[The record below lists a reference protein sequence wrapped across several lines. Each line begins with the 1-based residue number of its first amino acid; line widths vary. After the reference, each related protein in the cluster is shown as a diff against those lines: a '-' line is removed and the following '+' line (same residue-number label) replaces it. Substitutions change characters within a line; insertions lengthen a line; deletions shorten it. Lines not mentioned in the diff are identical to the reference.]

1 VSLRRKRGAGDSEE
15 TGAALNGF
23 RGVRGGGATATF
35 VPSQAA
41 IIRSLVTQI
50 AELVGSEPGPGEP
63 GPGEQGL
70 GGPGLI
76 EDAFTGR
83 APDRPGP
90 GLGSPGPGSTGPGSP
105 GPGSTGPGSPGPGS
119 TGTGSTGTG
128 LGGTDRPPD
137 PLDDLAR
144 LLGQTGPATPPD
156 DPVLARLLPD
166 AYPDDIEAAGDFRRF
181 TEQELRNGKAAAAR
195 TVLATLP
202 EEGGRVRLSEEEGQ
216 VWLRALNDVRL
227 ALGVRLSITEDFE
240 ARAADLDPADP
251 RSAYIWVYDWLTFL
265 QETLV
270 HALW

>member
-1 VSLRRKRGAGDSEE
+1 MSFRRKRGAGDSEE
-15 TGAALNGF
+15 TGEALNGF
-23 RGVRGGGATATF
+23 RRVRGGGATATF
-35 VPSQAA
+35 VPSQAE
-41 IIRSLVTQI
+41 IIRSLVSQI

-63 GPGEQGL
+63 GPGE
-70 GGPGLI
+70 PGLA
-76 EDAFTGR
+76 EPGLTDDAFTGR
-83 APDRPGP
+83 APGAPR
-90 GLGSPGPGSTGPGSP
+90 PGSP
-105 GPGSTGPGSPGPGS
+105 GHGPGTSAHPGQ
-119 TGTGSTGTG
+119 
-128 LGGTDRPPD
+128 PPD

-144 LLGQTGPATPPD
+144 LLGQAGPATPPD

-166 AYPDDIEAAGDFRRF
+166 AYQDDSEAAGDFRRF

-202 EEGGRVRLSEEEGQ
+202 EDGGRIHLTGDEAQ

-240 ARAADLDPADP
+240 ARVQDLDPADP
-251 RSAYIWVYDWLTFL
+251 RSAYMWVYDWLTFL

>member
-50 AELVGSEPGPGEP
+50 AELVGSEPGPGEL

-90 GLGSPGPGSTGPGSP
+90 GPGSP
-105 GPGSTGPGSPGPGS
+105 GPGSTGP
-119 TGTGSTGTG
+119 GSTGTG

-137 PLDDLAR
+137 PLDALAR

>member
-1 VSLRRKRGAGDSEE
+1 MSFRRKRGAGDSEE
-15 TGAALNGF
+15 TGEALNGF

-41 IIRSLVTQI
+41 IIRSLVSQI
-50 AELVGSEPGPGEP
+50 AELVGSEALPGEP
-63 GPGEQGL
+63 GQAE
-70 GGPGLI
+70 PGLTD
-76 EDAFTGR
+76 DAFTGR
-83 APDRPGP
+83 APGSP
-90 GLGSPGPGSTGPGSP
+90 SPGPGTPGSP
-105 GPGSTGPGSPGPGS
+105 GDPGDPGQ
-119 TGTGSTGTG
+119 
-128 LGGTDRPPD
+128 PPD

-144 LLGQTGPATPPD
+144 LLGQAGPATRPD

-166 AYPDDIEAAGDFRRF
+166 AYTGDSEAAGDFRRF

-202 EEGGRVRLSEEEGQ
+202 EDGGRVRLTEEEAQ

-240 ARAADLDPADP
+240 ARVQDLDPADP
-251 RSAYIWVYDWLTFL
+251 RSAYMWVYDWLTFL

-270 HALW
+270 RALW

>member
-1 VSLRRKRGAGDSEE
+1 
-15 TGAALNGF
+15 LNGF

-41 IIRSLVTQI
+41 IIRSLVSQI
-50 AELVGSEPGPGEP
+50 AELVGSEGGEARPGEP
-63 GPGEQGL
+63 GEPGQA
-70 GGPGLI
+70 GPSLTD
-76 EDAFTGR
+76 DAFTGR
-83 APDRPGP
+83 APD
-90 GLGSPGPGSTGPGSP
+90 SPGPGPGTPGSP
-105 GPGSTGPGSPGPGS
+105 GDPRRPGQ
-119 TGTGSTGTG
+119 
-128 LGGTDRPPD
+128 PPD

-144 LLGQTGPATPPD
+144 LLGQAGPATPPD

-166 AYPDDIEAAGDFRRF
+166 AYQDDSEAAGDFRRF

-202 EEGGRVRLSEEEGQ
+202 EDGGRVRLTDEEAQ

-240 ARAADLDPADP
+240 ARVQDLDPADP
-251 RSAYIWVYDWLTFL
+251 RSAYMWVYDWLTFL

-270 HALW
+270 RALW

>member
-1 VSLRRKRGAGDSEE
+1 MSLRRKRGAGDPGE
-15 TGAALNGF
+15 TGEALNGF
-23 RGVRGGGATATF
+23 RGARGGGATATF

-63 GPGEQGL
+63 GPGEPGPAGQGL

-90 GLGSPGPGSTGPGSP
+90 ASGRPGPGRPDPDSIGPGSA
-105 GPGSTGPGSPGPGS
+105 GPDS
-119 TGTGSTGTG
+119 
-128 LGGTDRPPD
+128 TDRSPD

-166 AYPDDIEAAGDFRRF
+166 AYTGDSEAAGDFRRF
-181 TEQELRNGKAAAAR
+181 TEQELRNGKVAAAR

-202 EEGGRVRLSEEEGQ
+202 ADGGRVRLSEEEGQ

-240 ARAADLDPADP
+240 AHAADLDPADP
-251 RSAYIWVYDWLTFL
+251 RSAYMWVYDWLTFL